1 MRVGRLHRRKPSLRW
16 TTRLR
21 EAIDPHPFA
30 QGRSLRSRA
39 LKPSP
44 IGRGSTLAALAL
56 SLLLAA
62 CATPAIQPPLTPPLG
77 FAGPAVE
84 GHALLMDDGARLPF
98 ARWTPEGEPWAV
110 IVALHGMNDSRA
122 SFRLAGPWWAEQGIE
137 TWAIDQRGFGQAPGR
152 GVWPGAT
159 RMAEDL
165 RTTVALARARH
176 PRAMI
181 AVAGESMGGAVAIVA
196 FASDRPPD
204 ADRLILLA
212 PAVWGW
218 TAQGPIN
225 SAGLW
230 VAARTMGDRAV
241 DTPEWAIKA
250 RPASDNRLELF
261 RNGRDPNSLIST
273 RFDAL
278 YGLVDL
284 MEDASRRL
292 GDVRSP
298 ALLLYGG
305 HDNVIQAEPMRQAL
319 ERAGDRPNLRTAFYP
334 DGWHILNRDLQA
346 EAVYRDVEA
355 WLRDPAAPSPSGARA
370 VLPALGGEGRGARGE

>member
-1 MRVGRLHRRKPSLRW
+1 MIV
-16 TTRLR
+16 
-21 EAIDPHPFA
+21 
-30 QGRSLRSRA
+30 RA
-39 LKPSP
+39 L
-44 IGRGSTLAALAL
+44 AVL
-56 SLLLAA
+56 SLILTLAA
-62 CATPAIQPPLTPPLG
+62 CATPAIQPPMTPPPG
-77 FAGPAVE
+77 FAGPSLAADAVI
-84 GHALLMDDGARLPF
+84 MDDGARLPL
-98 ARWTPEGEPWAV
+98 ARWTPETEPWAV

-122 SFRLAGPWWAEQGIE
+122 AFRLAGPWWAEQGIE

-152 GVWPGAT
+152 GVWAGED

-176 PRAMI
+176 PHAVI

-218 TAQGPIN
+218 SAQGPLN

-230 VAARTMGDRAV
+230 LAARTMGARAV
-241 DTPEWAIKA
+241 EAPEWAVRA
-250 RPASDNRLELF
+250 LPASDNRLELF
-261 RNGRDPNSLIST
+261 RNYRDPNSLITT

-284 MEDASRRL
+284 MESASRRL
-292 GDVRSP
+292 GAVRAP
-298 ALLLYGG
+298 TLLLYGA
-305 HDNVIQAEPMRQAL
+305 HDNVIRREPMRQAL
-319 ERAGDRPNLRTAFYP
+319 QRAGDRPGLRTAFYP

-346 EAVYRDVEA
+346 ETVYRDVEA
-355 WLRDPAAPSPSGARA
+355 WLRDPAAPLPSGAGK
-370 VLPALGGEGRGARGE
+370 VGPALADR